1 MSKSKYK
8 PIGFEVTDSKENIF
22 KIMLQS
28 ITDFTISK
36 STSSIYYQN
45 KQGKILRKSFFKQ
58 SHEGY
63 YINGSFGNLFK
74 TFKKKD
80 FEENKAA
87 IYIPSDIANQ
97 MLCYTK
103 KTSKKTIKQMLFALE
118 NKFIVQS
125 A

>member
-1 MSKSKYK
+1 
-8 PIGFEVTDSKENIF
+8 
-22 KIMLQS
+22 
-28 ITDFTISK
+28 
-36 STSSIYYQN
+36 
-45 KQGKILRKSFFKQ
+45 
-58 SHEGY
+58 
-63 YINGSFGNLFK
+63 LFK

-87 IYIPSDIANQ
+87 ICIPSDIANQ